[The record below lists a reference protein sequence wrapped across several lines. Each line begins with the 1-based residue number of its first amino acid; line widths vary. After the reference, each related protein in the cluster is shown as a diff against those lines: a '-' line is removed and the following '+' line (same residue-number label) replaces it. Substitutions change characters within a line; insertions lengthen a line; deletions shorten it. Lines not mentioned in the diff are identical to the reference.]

1 MKKAPKEITLEVP
14 QELRSMAVDISFL
27 QGCLSPDIEKILMR
41 ALRMGLAHL
50 LVLEEE
56 EAKWRMNQM

>member
-14 QELRSMAVDISFL
+14 QELRNMAVDVSFM
-27 QGCLSPDIEKILMR
+27 QGYLSCDIEKILMK
-41 ALRMGLAHL
+41 ALRVGLAHL